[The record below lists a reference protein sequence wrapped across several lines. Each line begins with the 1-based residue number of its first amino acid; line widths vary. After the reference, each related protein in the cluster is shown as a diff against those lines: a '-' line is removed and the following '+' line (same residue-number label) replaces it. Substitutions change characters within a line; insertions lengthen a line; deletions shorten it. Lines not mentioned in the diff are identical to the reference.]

1 MSCLIKPFHCIHC
14 SCILNYH
21 PLSGQKYYLYWKF
34 AHYFV
39 SCFKCFLTLWLS
51 VSLSVS
57 VMVDCHGWLGVLLKI
72 TSQSWLM
79 TQYGV
84 LLHLSALFMMTHIQ
98 TARHKIVTLEA
109 VFLWLLFCIHVCV
122 YGPTYYLTTLK
133 TCCIHTSLFL
143 IPFLLTGPIMP
154 RHFGSPTR
162 S

>member
-51 VSLSVS
+51 LYQCHLVSVS
-57 VMVDCHGWLGVLLKI
+57 WLTGCTVKNHFSILAYDTVWSSTALVSI
-72 TSQSWLM
+72 VHDDTHTDSQ
-79 TQYGV
+79 TQNSNTWGCV
-84 LLHLSALFMMTHIQ
+84 F
-98 TARHKIVTLEA
+98 VTFILY
-109 VFLWLLFCIHVCV
+109 VHVCV